1 MKVWIKIPI
10 FVYLLLVLN
19 VLIPSCYAQSD
30 SQLANEEKKLTD
42 LGLHERCAPE
52 PVFNDIACIYEINVD
67 AEQTVV
73 LIHGLGASSAS
84 WYQQVEVLKN
94 NYHVI
99 SFDLPGFGRSSRG
112 NKLYTPTQYA
122 KFIQHI
128 YHQYINKPFSI
139 IGHSMGAAVSLRYS
153 NMYPDNV
160 KRLVL
165 ADVGGVLHQYSY
177 ARSVAMKWYQFVKK
191 TLNLI
196 APEYKSMPLFNEL
209 ASSVFQ
215 NLEWLPI
222 DIKDALNI
230 PELRSIILQG
240 NSTTIAGAAV
250 SSENF
255 SGTIRNNNIP
265 TLIIWGAYDL
275 VTPLRTG
282 KMLQARMNNARLVVL
297 SRSAHSPMSDQPQL
311 FNRLMLRHLI
321 TTGQRNKTSWQFRK
335 IVPSK
340 RIGRCHNLK
349 HKVFE
354 GDYQR
359 LEINNC
365 DKVLIKNVNA
375 NSLLVKNSDV
385 IIETSQ
391 FKSKDV
397 AIIGINSTI
406 EMTASN
412 ISAPVGLQISASHLD
427 FAGVDFKIKKAIIN
441 SQGNS
446 DAVFSVSQV
455 NGIALHQY
463 SDLSF
468 KSKI

>member
-1 MKVWIKIPI
+1 M
-10 FVYLLLVLN
+10 YLLLVLN
-19 VLIPSCYAQSD
+19 VLIPACYAQVD
-30 SQLANEEKKLTD
+30 SQLVDEEKKLAD

-52 PVFNDIACIYEINVD
+52 PVFNDIACIYEINID
-67 AEQTVV
+67 AKQTVV

-84 WYQQVEVLKN
+84 WYQQVKALMN

-122 KFIQHI
+122 KFIQ
-128 YHQYINKPFSI
+128 YVYRQYINKPFYI
-139 IGHSMGAAVSLRYS
+139 IGHSMGAAISLRYS

-191 TLNLI
+191 TLNWI

-209 ASSVFQ
+209 ASSIFQ

-255 SGTIRNNNIP
+255 SGAIRNNNIP

-282 KMLQARMNNARLVVL
+282 KILQARMRNARLVVL
-297 SRSAHSPMSDQPQL
+297 SKSAHSPMSDQPQL
-311 FNRLMLRHLI
+311 FNRLMLRHL
-321 TTGQRNKTSWQFRK
+321 TKTGQKNNKSLWQFRK
-335 IVPSK
+335 FVPSK
-340 RIGRCHNLK
+340 RVGRCHNLK

-365 DKVLIKNVNA
+365 DKVLIKNVNS

-391 FKSKDV
+391 FESKDV
-397 AIIGINSTI
+397 AIIAMNSTI

-412 ISAPVGLQISASHLD
+412 IKAPVGLQISASHLD
-427 FAGVDFKIKKAIIN
+427 FAGVDFRIEKAIIN
-441 SQGNS
+441 NQGNS

-463 SDLSF
+463 SDLSL
-468 KSKI
+468 KGKI